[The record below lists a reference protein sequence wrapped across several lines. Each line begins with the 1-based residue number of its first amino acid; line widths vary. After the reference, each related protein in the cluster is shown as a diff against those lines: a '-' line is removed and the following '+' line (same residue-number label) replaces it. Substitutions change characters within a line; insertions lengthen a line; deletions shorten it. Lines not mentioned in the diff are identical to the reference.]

1 MPQADRTGPI
11 DEVVINGYQA
21 LVGVTLKLS
30 PGINV
35 IVGESDVGKSA
46 VIRAMEGVVGNQRGD
61 GFINTTTKKSS
72 VVVKTED
79 GFVQW
84 KKPSNEY
91 IVGGE
96 KFCKVGASVPA
107 EVSALLNMAP
117 LSLDKDI
124 FRSIN
129 IVGQSGPKFLVEDK
143 ETDVAKMIGAMTR
156 LQPVYRAMRAA
167 TADRRAAASKAKTLA
182 HEAAQIRLK
191 LSGFSDLESEGSR
204 VARAL
209 AALAECDEAQG
220 RLSELERLRDAL
232 VVNTTAMIDIADRT
246 RQMETVLSIADHVR
260 IAKSADRNIEQLDSL
275 GTRLEANKADAT
287 AISDRL
293 DVLAKLS
300 GIDLSGAE
308 KCAFVLNTLEDH
320 HVRLAANTAE
330 LKRIRT
336 RRQSVVRAAKLKID
350 VLEVTGSKLDD
361 IINLGK
367 TLRRQAED
375 IESLRSQEKKVEGRI
390 RDAAAELDALVKGM
404 SVCPLSG
411 GRLFD
416 ECRELLQEG
425 G

>member
-61 GFINTTTKKSS
+61 GFINTVTKKSS

-84 KKPSNEY
+84 KKPANEY

-96 KFCKVGASVPA
+96 RFCKVGASVPA

-117 LSLDKDI
+117 LSLDKDT

-167 TADRRAAASKAKTLA
+167 AADRRSSASKAKTLA
-182 HEAAQIRLK
+182 HEAAQTRLK
-191 LSGFSDLESEGSR
+191 LSGFSDLESEGRR
-204 VARAL
+204 VARAQETL
-209 AALAECDEAQG
+209 AACEDTQG
-220 RLSELERLRDAL
+220 RLTESERLRDAL
-232 VVNTTAMIDIADRT
+232 AANTVAMIDIDGRT
-246 RQMETVLSIADHVR
+246 RQMEMVLSTADHVR
-260 IAKSADRNIEQLDSL
+260 VAKAANRNIEQLDSL
-275 GTRLEANKADAT
+275 GTRLEANKAGAT
-287 AISDRL
+287 AISGRL
-293 DVLAKLS
+293 DALAKLAE
-300 GIDLSGAE
+300 IDLSGAE
-308 KCAFVLNTLEDH
+308 KCTSVLDILEDRR
-320 HVRLAANTAE
+320 VRLSDNATE
-330 LKRIRT
+330 MKRLNARK
-336 RRQSVVRAAKLKID
+336 QSVAKAAKLKIGT
-350 VLEVTGSKLDD
+350 LEATSSKLDD

-367 TLRRQAED
+367 ALRRQAED
-375 IESLRSQEKKVEGRI
+375 IESLVSQEKKVEGRI
-390 RDAAAELDALVKGM
+390 IAAADELDALVKGM

-416 ECRELLQEG
+416 ECRGLLQEG

>member
-1 MPQADRTGPI
+1 MLQADRTGPI
-11 DEVVINGYQA
+11 DEVTINGYQA

-61 GFINTTTKKSS
+61 GFINTTIKKSS

-84 KKPSNEY
+84 KKPANEY

-96 KFCKVGASVPA
+96 RFCKVGASVPA
-107 EVSALLNMAP
+107 EVSAMLNMAP

-167 TADRRAAASKAKTLA
+167 TADRRSSASKAKTLA

-191 LSGFSDLESEGSR
+191 LSGFSDLESEGRR
-204 VARAL
+204 VVRAQATL
-209 AALAECDEAQG
+209 SACEDIQG
-220 RLSELERLRDAL
+220 RLIELERLRGTLAA
-232 VVNTTAMIDIADRT
+232 NTVATIDIDGHT
-246 RQMETVLSIADHVR
+246 RQMEIVLSAADHVR
-260 IAKSADRNIEQLDSL
+260 IAKAADRNIEQLDSL
-275 GTRLEANKADAT
+275 GTRLEANKAAT
-287 AISDRL
+287 AVLSRRL
-293 DVLAKLS
+293 GALTKLVE
-300 GIDLSGAE
+300 IDLSSAE
-308 KCAFVLNTLEDH
+308 KCTSVLDTLEDRR
-320 HVRLAANTAE
+320 VRLSDNAVET
-330 LKRIRT
+330 KRINARK
-336 RRQSVVRAAKLKID
+336 QSVARAAKLKID
-350 VLEVTGSKLDD
+350 TLEVTSSKLDD

-367 TLRRQAED
+367 ALRRQAEG
-375 IESLRSQEKKVEGRI
+375 IELLVSQEKKVEGCI
-390 RDAAAELDALVKGM
+390 TAAADELDTLVKGM

-416 ECRELLQEG
+416 ECRELLQDG